1 MKRKIDQELKHAR
14 AIARMYRSSLRYVTQ
29 YDATKKL
36 MVLRVIC
43 EKYELM
49 TYSGKSLF
57 ESPKIKLGI
66 GGFFIYFDENANL
79 YKLLLHEKDDDIK
92 LMAEAETLFLL
103 KNKIEQV
110 DPGRLLGFDF

>member
-1 MKRKIDQELKHAR
+1 MKRKVDQELKHAK
-14 AIARMYRSSLRYVTQ
+14 AIARMYRNSLRYVTQ

-57 ESPKIKLGI
+57 ESPQIKLGM
-66 GGFFIYFDENANL
+66 GGFFINFDENAKL
-79 YKLLLHEKDDDIK
+79 YKLMMHENDDDIK
-92 LMAEAETLFLL
+92 LMAEAETLLLL

-110 DPGRLLGFDF
+110 DPGRLLGFKF